1 MTPSPTAR
9 PTAATLARQCALPAA
24 LLAVQ
29 IGVLVGMPKVSRDA
43 AYVFMAAAPLLA
55 ALGCAWRARRETAS
69 GRVAWGAMALSLAL
83 WSLGAMDNFVQ
94 EVLNGHSYEMYRAA
108 MLAFNLANVPI
119 AFLLAGEWT
128 FEGRGLMRSI
138 DALIAVALG
147 YGYFL
152 LVWAMLNARG
162 APDESGVNT
171 LVWLLDGQNLFVAAG
186 ALVRCSAARDTRE
199 RRFFGALAGYL
210 FVYSAIVALNNRVLA
225 FHPVY
230 SAQLGSVVTIAFA
243 AFWACANGA
252 ATHAQP
258 TGVRPGYARA
268 VRSASPV
275 ILASA
280 LLILALAL
288 IRVEYVAGA
297 AGVLI
302 AVFGYALRNIAA
314 QMRHIAREDE
324 LQRDRNALEAIA
336 STDALTGV
344 ANRRELDRALANV
357 ARRRR
362 RRERQAPLAY
372 ALLMIDI
379 DHFKLLNDR
388 YGHPA
393 GDACLRV
400 VAQTLQAALVRPGD
414 LLARYGGEEFA
425 VLLRDVDAAGALHVA
440 ERLRVAVEALR
451 IAHAGSPFA
460 CVTVSI
466 GAACA
471 LQGESPDGLVEAAD
485 RALYRAKCDGRNRIG
500 DARAALARD
509 AEAVPA

>member
-1 MTPSPTAR
+1 RAIGKSAR
-9 PTAATLARQCALPAA
+9 PAPPRLRTVVDAPWKHPKIGRPAQRITHASEPMNPRPISRPTPAARRLALAAALPAA
-24 LLAVQ
+24 LLLVQ
-29 IGVLVGMPKVSRDA
+29 IGVLIGLPQVSRDA
-43 AYVFMAAAPLLA
+43 AYVFMAVAPLLA

-69 GRVAWGAMALSLAL
+69 GRVAWGAMAVSLAL
-83 WSLGAMDNFVQ
+83 WSLGAVDNFVQ

-119 AFLLAGEWT
+119 AFLLAGEWSV
-128 FEGRGLMRSI
+128 EGRGLTRAI

-162 APDESGVNT
+162 APEESGVNM

-186 ALVRCSAARDTRE
+186 ALVRCIAARDTRE
-199 RRFFGALAGYL
+199 RGFFGALAAYL
-210 FVYSAIVALNNRVLA
+210 FTYTAIVALNNRVLA

-230 SAQLGSVVTIAFA
+230 SAQLGSIVSIAFA
-243 AFWACANGA
+243 ALWACANGA
-252 ATHAQP
+252 PREPRP
-258 TGVRPGYARA
+258 TGVRPGVARA

-314 QMRHIAREDE
+314 QMRHIKREDE

-362 RRERQAPLAY
+362 RRERQAPVAY

-400 VAQTLQAALVRPGD
+400 VAQMLQ
-414 LLARYGGEEFA
+414 
-425 VLLRDVDAAGALHVA
+425 
-440 ERLRVAVEALR
+440 
-451 IAHAGSPFA
+451 
-460 CVTVSI
+460 
-466 GAACA
+466 
-471 LQGESPDGLVEAAD
+471 
-485 RALYRAKCDGRNRIG
+485 
-500 DARAALARD
+500 
-509 AEAVPA
+509 